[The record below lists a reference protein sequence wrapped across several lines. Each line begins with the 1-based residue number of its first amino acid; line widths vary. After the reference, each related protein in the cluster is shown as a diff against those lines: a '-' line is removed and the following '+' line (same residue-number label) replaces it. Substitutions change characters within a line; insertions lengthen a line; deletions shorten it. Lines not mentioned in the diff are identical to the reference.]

1 MDIEF
6 LTFVDIEIDK
16 PKLGYPKSLTSIYGV
31 DMNKIVESDRVS
43 FVKKGFKYFNGYK
56 NVKKRPLL
64 LMLPKM
70 SAYKRNF
77 DEPKYMTFL

>member
-31 DMNKIVESDRVS
+31 DMNKLVESDRVS

-56 NVKKRPLL
+56 NVKKRPLR

>member
-16 PKLGYPKSLTSIYGV
+16 PKLGYPKSLISIYGV
-31 DMNKIVESDRVS
+31 DVNKIVVSDRVS
-43 FVKKGFKYFNGYK
+43 FVKKGSKYFNGYK
-56 NVKKRPLL
+56 NVKKRPLH

>member
-6 LTFVDIEIDK
+6 LTFVDIEIGK
-16 PKLGYPKSLTSIYGV
+16 PKLGYPKSLISICGI
-31 DMNKIVESDRVS
+31 DINKIVVSGRVS
-43 FVKKGFKYFNGYK
+43 FVKKGFKYFSGYK
-56 NVKKRPLL
+56 NVKKRPLH
-64 LMLPKM
+64 LMLPKL

>member
-31 DMNKIVESDRVS
+31 DMNKIDMN
-43 FVKKGFKYFNGYK
+43 KIWQGFFC
-56 NVKKRPLL
+56 
-64 LMLPKM
+64 
-70 SAYKRNF
+70 
-77 DEPKYMTFL
+77 